1 MFNQLKWVTFP
12 EGVTYLKAIQMYKTV
27 CGDVPDYLKYVLV
40 FTSDIHCRLLRILFN
55 YHLDPVQ
62 SYFGYYL
69 CFQEL

>member
-1 MFNQLKWVTFP
+1 
-12 EGVTYLKAIQMYKTV
+12 MYKTV

-69 CFQEL
+69 CFQAL